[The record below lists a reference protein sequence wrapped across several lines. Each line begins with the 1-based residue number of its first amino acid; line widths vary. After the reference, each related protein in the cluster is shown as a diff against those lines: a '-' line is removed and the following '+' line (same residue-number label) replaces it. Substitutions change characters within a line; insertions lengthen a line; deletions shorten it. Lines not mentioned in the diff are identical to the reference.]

1 MVTSYKFIKLA
12 FGVNVNLKLS
22 NSFLSFWEP
31 KNIKC
36 LKTFKILAVPGQRLD
51 WPFDKIKF
59 LKISVVLHFA
69 MKNRKLA
76 CKMSRVSVPKNSGS
90 IANRVFKKLL
100 VKTRDDYV
108 ISFSEVVRNARFICQ
123 QQMWHF

>member
-1 MVTSYKFIKLA
+1 MATSFTYKRKIIL
-12 FGVNVNLKLS
+12 
-22 NSFLSFWEP
+22 EP
-31 KNIKC
+31 KTIKF

-51 WPFDKIKF
+51 RPCDKIKF

-90 IANRVFKKLL
+90 IAKRVFKKLQ
-100 VKTRDDYV
+100 DDYV
-108 ISFSEVVRNARFICQ
+108 ISFSEVVRSARFICQ
-123 QQMWHF
+123 KN